1 MEPAF
6 STEALPHDVEGY
18 RRECR
23 GASMEEFE
31 QARPYPFL
39 LYARSKLWDPE
50 LVGMAMQEGGDET
63 RMVNYNI
70 VSGGMTFLSPIRRLD
85 PDSQLETI
93 SLGRSPQGNDVV
105 VPVNSISTKHAKFLP
120 PSISVNQRW
129 NLVDLDSRN
138 GTFLGEQRL
147 EAQTPSTLDD
157 GVYLRLGGN
166 LLAWF
171 LYPGRLWQLFQNPEE
186 FDRLTDF

>member
-1 MEPAF
+1 MEPAINR
-6 STEALPHDVEGY
+6 EALPHDVEGY

-23 GASMEEFE
+23 TVSMEEFE
-31 QARPYPFL
+31 KARPYPFL

-50 LVGMAMQEGGDET
+50 LVGMAMQDGGDET

-70 VSGGMTFLSPIRRLD
+70 VSGGMTFLSPVRRI
-85 PDSQLETI
+85 QQAAQIETI
-93 SLGRSPQGNDVV
+93 ALGRSPQGNDVV
-105 VPVNSISTKHAKFLP
+105 VPVNSVSTKHAKFLP
-120 PSISVNQRW
+120 PSVSADQRW

-138 GTFLGEQRL
+138 GTFLGEQQL
-147 EAQTPSTLDD
+147 DPQKAYTLDD
-157 GVYLRLGGN
+157 GVYIRLGGN

-171 LYPGRLWQLFQNPEE
+171 LYPGRLWQLFQNPAE